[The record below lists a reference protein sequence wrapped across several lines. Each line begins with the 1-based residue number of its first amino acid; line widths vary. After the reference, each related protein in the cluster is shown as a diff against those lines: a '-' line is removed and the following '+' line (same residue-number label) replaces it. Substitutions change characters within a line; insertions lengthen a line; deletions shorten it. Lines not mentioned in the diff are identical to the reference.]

1 MVFSSGLGFPE
12 GPVVLPD
19 GSWLVVEMEA
29 EPGCV
34 TQISPDGG
42 TRRVIARTGRP
53 NGLAVDKHGFIW
65 VAESCSSVLLR
76 ISMDGKVEVIATEC
90 DGEPFLWPN
99 DLCFGPD
106 GALYL
111 TDSGVR
117 VRDFKI
123 GTRHRPDYETVKLD
137 GRVYRVDPQSGR
149 VRQLDGGLR
158 FTNGIAFGPD
168 GSLFVN
174 ETMTGMI
181 YRYSWQS
188 GHELGP
194 RECFGNSNPDRTTGF
209 QGPDGMAFS
218 KDGRLYVA
226 VFGRGRVTVM
236 GPDGA
241 IVEHIPT
248 LGQRPTNVAFG
259 LPGDKR
265 IYVTENEFGALE
277 LFDVGVDGLPLF
289 DGEERDIRRLP

>member
-12 GPVVLPD
+12 GPVVLQD

-29 EPGCV
+29 QAGCL
-34 TQISPDGG
+34 TQISPDGN
-42 TRRVIARTGRP
+42 TKRVIAKTGRP
-53 NGLAVDKHGFIW
+53 NGLAVDKSGFIW
-65 VAESCSSVLLR
+65 VAESCSSALLR
-76 ISMDGKVEVIATEC
+76 ISLDGNVDVVATAC
-90 DGEPFLWPN
+90 GGEPFLWPN

-106 GALYL
+106 GAVYM

-123 GTRHRPDYETVKLD
+123 GTGHRPDYETVELD
-137 GRVYRVDPQSGR
+137 GRVYRIDPQTGQ
-149 VRQLDGGLR
+149 VRQLDRGLR

-168 GSLFVN
+168 GNLYVA
-174 ETMTGMI
+174 ETLTGTV
-181 YRYSWQS
+181 YRYSWCGEGQF
-188 GHELGP
+188 GP
-194 RECFGNSNPDRTTGF
+194 RECFGNSNPDRTAGF

-236 GPDGA
+236 GSDGS
-241 IVEHIPT
+241 VLEHIPT

-277 LFDVGVDGLPLF
+277 MIDVGVEGFPLYK
-289 DGEERDIRRLP
+289 